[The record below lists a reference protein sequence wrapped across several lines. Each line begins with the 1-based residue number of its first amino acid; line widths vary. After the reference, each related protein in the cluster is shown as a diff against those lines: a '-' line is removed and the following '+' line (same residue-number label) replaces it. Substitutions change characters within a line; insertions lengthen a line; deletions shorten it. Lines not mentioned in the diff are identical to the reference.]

1 MGLSAR
7 KVPKTIY
14 ITPEQN
20 EALEILAKLTKVA
33 QSEFIR
39 EGIEWTLKKYHEV
52 IKSSN
57 GEKILIMQEDQDK
70 EVSNK

>member
-7 KVPKTIY
+7 KVPKTVY

-20 EALEILAKLTKVA
+20 EALDMLAKLTKVA

-39 EGIEWTLKKYHEV
+39 EGIEWTLRKYNDL

-57 GEKILIMQEDQDK
+57 GEKILIIQENQEK